1 LNNHYFAGDYVK
13 MNISDVLELVS
24 AQREAVEKELLD
36 NLDSDVKMVNEVASY
51 VFESG
56 GKRLRPVFLILSA
69 LMNKYDGDRSI
80 KISGV
85 VEYIHTATLLHDD
98 VIDGAKY
105 RRGRESANRVF
116 GNDITVLC
124 GDFLYSRA
132 FMNLVRDGESA
143 VQMILA
149 VAAKTMS
156 EGEVFQL
163 IKTADVKITMD
174 DYLKIINSKTA
185 VLFSSCCEIGAIL
198 GNATDEKQK
207 ALRDFGRTLGIA
219 FQMAD
224 DILDYLGDPEKT
236 GKKPGTDLN
245 EGKITLPV
253 IKLLES
259 ATEEEQKRIRT
270 IIVDERATD
279 ENLEYI
285 LGLMKHYDVK
295 AKSEAVVD
303 EYIQQ
308 AKTNLHV
315 FDKSEY
321 RDALEFLA
329 DYMVAREK

>member
-1 LNNHYFAGDYVK
+1 
-13 MNISDVLELVS
+13 MNINDVLKLVEGE
-24 AQREAVEKELLD
+24 REAVENNLIE
-36 NLDSDVKMVNEVASY
+36 NLDSDVEMVNKVASY

-69 LMNKYDGDRSI
+69 LMCGYNGDRSI
-80 KISGV
+80 KLSGV

-105 RRGRESANRVF
+105 RRGKESANNVF

-132 FMNLVRDGESA
+132 FMNLVRDGESKI
-143 VQMILA
+143 QMALA
-149 VAAKTMS
+149 VAARTMS

-174 DYLKIINSKTA
+174 DYLKIIISKTA
-185 VLFSSCCEIGAIL
+185 VLFATCCEIGAIL
-198 GNATDEKQK
+198 GKMSEEKQT
-207 ALRDFGRTLGIA
+207 ALKNFGKTLGIA

-245 EGKITLPV
+245 EGKITLP
-253 IKLLES
+253 IITLLEN
-259 ATEEEQKRIRT
+259 ATEEEQKKVRN

-279 ENLEYI
+279 ENLNYI
-285 LGLMKHYDVK
+285 LELMHRYDVK
-295 AKSEAVVD
+295 AKSELVVD
-303 EYIQQ
+303 KYIQE
-308 AKTNLHV
+308 AKANLEL
-315 FDKSEY
+315 FEKSEY
-321 RDALEFLA
+321 RDALDFLA
-329 DYMVAREK
+329 DYMVARDR

>member
-1 LNNHYFAGDYVK
+1 
-13 MNISDVLELVS
+13 MNINDVLALVDKE
-24 AQREAVEKELLD
+24 RDAVEKELLA

-69 LMNKYDGDRSI
+69 MMSGYKGERTATL
-80 KISGV
+80 SGV

-98 VIDGAKY
+98 VIDGAKF
-105 RRGRESANRVF
+105 RRGKESANRVF
-116 GNDITVLC
+116 GNDIAVLC

-132 FMNLVRDGESA
+132 FMNLVKDGDSRI
-143 VQMILA
+143 QMLLA
-149 VAAKTMS
+149 VAARTMS

-163 IKTADVKITMD
+163 VKTADVKIKFE

-185 VLFSSCCEIGAIL
+185 VLFSACCETGAIL
-198 GNATDEKQK
+198 GGVSDEKQ
-207 ALRDFGRTLGIA
+207 AAMRDYGTKLGIA

-253 IKLLES
+253 LKLLEAS
-259 ATEEEQKRIRT
+259 TEAEQKRIRE
-270 IIVDERATD
+270 IIVDEKATD

-285 LGLMKHYDVK
+285 LGLMKKYDVK
-295 AKSEAVVD
+295 KRSEAVVD
-303 EYIQQ
+303 EYISA
-308 AKTNLHV
+308 AKANLKL
-315 FDKSEY
+315 FPESPY
-321 RDALEFLA
+321 RDALDFLA

>member
-1 LNNHYFAGDYVK
+1 
-13 MNISDVLELVS
+13 MNINDVLELVKDE
-24 AQREAVEKELLD
+24 REAVEAELKA
-36 NLDSDVKMVNEVASY
+36 NLDSDVKVVNEVASY

-56 GKRLRPVFLILSA
+56 GKRLRPVFLILAAMISGYSGKRTA
-69 LMNKYDGDRSI
+69 TL
-80 KISGV
+80 SGV

-105 RRGRESANRVF
+105 RRGKESANRIF
-116 GNDITVLC
+116 GNDIAVLC

-132 FMNLVRDGESA
+132 FMSLVKDGDSR

-149 VAAKTMS
+149 VAARTMS

-163 IKTADVKITMD
+163 IKTAD
-174 DYLKIINSKTA
+174 LKIKFEEYIKIIISKTA
-185 VLFSSCCEIGAIL
+185 VMFSACCEIGAII
-198 GNATDEKQK
+198 GQQPEEKIT
-207 ALRDFGRTLGIA
+207 ALREFGKKLGIA

-253 IKLLES
+253 LKLLES
-259 ATEEEQKRIRT
+259 ATEEESTRIRT

-279 ENLEYI
+279 DNLEYI
-285 LGLMKHYDVK
+285 LGLMHKYDVK
-295 AKSEAVVD
+295 KRSESVVD
-303 EYIQQ
+303 EYIND
-308 AKTNLHV
+308 AKQHLML
-315 FDKSEY
+315 FDKSDY

>member
-1 LNNHYFAGDYVK
+1 
-13 MNISDVLELVS
+13 MNISDVLKLVEK
-24 AQREAVEKELLD
+24 QRESVEQNLLD
-36 NLDSDVKMVNEVASY
+36 NLDSDVEMVNKVASY

-69 LMNKYDGDRSI
+69 LMCGYDGKRSVD
-80 KISGV
+80 ISGV

-105 RRGRESANRVF
+105 RRGKESANNVF

-132 FMNLVRDGESA
+132 FMNLVKDGDSKI
-143 VQMILA
+143 QMILA
-149 VAAKTMS
+149 VAARTMS

-174 DYLKIINSKTA
+174 DYLKIIVSKTA

-198 GNATDEKQK
+198 GDMPEDKQI
-207 ALRDFGRTLGIA
+207 ALREFGKTLGIA

-245 EGKITLPV
+245 EGKITLP
-253 IKLLES
+253 IITLLEN
-259 ATEEEQKRIRT
+259 ATEEEQKRVRT
-270 IIVDERATD
+270 IIVDERASE
-279 ENLEYI
+279 ENLNYI
-285 LGLMKHYDVK
+285 LDLMHRYDVK
-295 AKSEAVVD
+295 AKSELVVD
-303 EYIQQ
+303 EYIQK
-308 AKTNLHV
+308 AKENLNQ
-315 FDKSEY
+315 FEDNEY
-321 RDALEFLA
+321 RAALDFLA

>member
-1 LNNHYFAGDYVK
+1 
-13 MNISDVLELVS
+13 MNINDVLELVS
-24 AQREAVEKELLD
+24 KERDAVEQNLLE
-36 NLDSDVKMVNEVASY
+36 NLDSDVEMVNKVASY

-69 LMNKYDGDRSI
+69 LMCGYKGERSI
-80 KISGV
+80 NISGV

-98 VIDGAKY
+98 VIDGALY
-105 RRGRESANRVF
+105 RRGKKSANNIF

-132 FMNLVRDGESA
+132 FMNLVKDGDSKI
-143 VQMILA
+143 QMILA
-149 VAAKTMS
+149 VAARTMS

-198 GNATDEKQK
+198 GGKSEEHQNALKE
-207 ALRDFGRTLGIA
+207 FGKKLGIA

-253 IKLLES
+253 ITLLEN
-259 ATEEEQKRIRT
+259 ATPQEQKRVRN
-270 IIVDERATD
+270 IIVDESATD
-279 ENLEYI
+279 ENLNYI
-285 LGLMKHYDVK
+285 LELMHRYEVK
-295 AKSEAVVD
+295 TKSEKVVD
-303 EYIQQ
+303 TYIQE
-308 AKTNLHV
+308 AKQNLKI
-315 FDKSEY
+315 FDKSIY
-321 RDALEFLA
+321 NDALDFLA
-329 DYMVAREK
+329 DYMVARDR

>member
-1 LNNHYFAGDYVK
+1 
-13 MNISDVLELVS
+13 MNINDVLKLVENE
-24 AQREAVEKELLD
+24 REAVEKNLID
-36 NLDSDVKMVNEVASY
+36 NLDSDVEMVNKVASY

-56 GKRLRPVFLILSA
+56 GKRLRPVFMILSA
-69 LMNKYDGDRSI
+69 LLSGYHGDRTI
-80 KISGV
+80 NLSGV

-105 RRGRESANRVF
+105 RRGKESANNVF

-132 FMNLVRDGESA
+132 FMNLVKDGDPRI
-143 VQMILA
+143 QMILA
-149 VAAKTMS
+149 VAARTMS

-198 GNATDEKQK
+198 GAVPEEKIQ
-207 ALRDFGRTLGIA
+207 ALKNFGKTLGIA

-245 EGKITLPV
+245 EGKITLP
-253 IKLLES
+253 IITLLEN
-259 ATEEEQKRIRT
+259 ATEEEQKKVRT

-279 ENLEYI
+279 ENLSYI
-285 LGLMKHYDVK
+285 LDLMHRYDVK
-295 AKSEAVVD
+295 AKSELVVD
-303 EYIQQ
+303 KYIQE
-308 AKTNLHV
+308 AKKNLNM
-315 FDKSEY
+315 FDQNEY
-321 RDALEFLA
+321 RDALDFLA
-329 DYMVAREK
+329 DYMVARDR

>member
-1 LNNHYFAGDYVK
+1 
-13 MNISDVLELVS
+13 MNINDVLELVS
-24 AQREAVEKELLD
+24 AQREAVEQNLIE
-36 NLDSDVKMVNEVASY
+36 NLDSDVEMVNKVASY

-69 LMNKYDGDRSI
+69 LMNGYDGDRSV

-105 RRGRESANRVF
+105 RRGKESANNVF

-132 FMNLVRDGESA
+132 FMNLVKDGDNK

-198 GNATDEKQK
+198 GDKSEAHQK
-207 ALRDFGRTLGIA
+207 ALAEFGRTLGIA

-245 EGKITLPV
+245 EGKITLP
-253 IKLLES
+253 IITLLEN
-259 ATEEEQKRIRT
+259 ATVEEAKRVRN
-270 IIVDERATD
+270 IIVDERSSED
-279 ENLEYI
+279 NLNYI
-285 LGLMKHYDVK
+285 LDLMHRYDVK
-295 AKSEAVVD
+295 VKSELVVD
-303 EYIQQ
+303 KYIQT
-308 AKTNLHV
+308 AKKCLEM
-315 FDKSEY
+315 FPDSKYKE
-321 RDALEFLA
+321 ALDFLA
-329 DYMVAREK
+329 DYMVARDR

>member
-1 LNNHYFAGDYVK
+1 
-13 MNISDVLELVS
+13 MNINDVLELVTDE
-24 AQREAVEKELLD
+24 REAVEKNLID
-36 NLDSDVKMVNEVASY
+36 NLDSDVEMVNKVASY

-56 GKRLRPVFLILSA
+56 GKRLRPVFMILSA
-69 LMNKYDGDRSI
+69 LMCGYDGERSI
-80 KISGV
+80 KLSGV

-98 VIDGAKY
+98 VIDGALY
-105 RRGRESANRVF
+105 RRGKKSANNIF

-132 FMNLVRDGESA
+132 FMNLVKDGNCDI
-143 VQMILA
+143 QMILA
-149 VAAKTMS
+149 VAAATMS

-163 IKTADVKITMD
+163 IKTADVKITME

-198 GNATDEKQK
+198 GEVSEEKQK
-207 ALRDFGRTLGIA
+207 ALATFGRTLGIA

-253 IKLLES
+253 ITLLEN
-259 ATEEEQKRIRT
+259 ATDAECKRVRD

-279 ENLEYI
+279 ENLNYI
-285 LGLMKHYDVK
+285 LELMHRYDIK
-295 AKSEAVVD
+295 AKSELVVD
-303 EYIQQ
+303 KYIQESKQ
-308 AKTNLHV
+308 SLELFENNK
-315 FDKSEY
+315 Y
-321 RDALEFLA
+321 RAALDFLA

>member
-1 LNNHYFAGDYVK
+1 
-13 MNISDVLELVS
+13 MNINDVLKLVENE
-24 AQREAVEKELLD
+24 REAVEKNLID
-36 NLDSDVKMVNEVASY
+36 NLDSDVEMVNKVASY

-56 GKRLRPVFLILSA
+56 GKRLRPVFMILSSLMCGYSGGRSVA
-69 LMNKYDGDRSI
+69 L
-80 KISGV
+80 SGV

-105 RRGRESANRVF
+105 RRGRESANNVF

-132 FMNLVRDGESA
+132 FMNLVQDGDSRI
-143 VQMILA
+143 QMILA
-149 VAAKTMS
+149 VAARTMS

-198 GNATDEKQK
+198 GGMPEEKQV
-207 ALRDFGRTLGIA
+207 ALRNFGKTLGIA

-245 EGKITLPV
+245 EGKITLP
-253 IKLLES
+253 IITLLEN
-259 ATEEEQKRIRT
+259 ATDEEQRKVRG
-270 IIVDERATD
+270 IIVDERATE
-279 ENLEYI
+279 ENLNYI
-285 LGLMKHYDVK
+285 LDLMHRYDVK
-295 AKSEAVVD
+295 AKSEMVVD
-303 EYIQQ
+303 RYIQE
-308 AKTNLHV
+308 AKKNLEM
-315 FDKSEY
+315 FDNSPY
-321 RDALEFLA
+321 REALDFLA
-329 DYMVAREK
+329 DYMVARDR

>member
-1 LNNHYFAGDYVK
+1 
-13 MNISDVLELVS
+13 MNINDVLALVS
-24 AQREAVEKELLD
+24 TERDAVEKELIA
-36 NLDSDVKMVNEVASY
+36 NLDSDVKLVNEVASY

-69 LMNKYDGDRSI
+69 LMCGYSGNRSAVL
-80 KISGV
+80 SGV

-98 VIDGAKY
+98 VIDGAMY
-105 RRGRESANRVF
+105 RRGKESANRVF

-132 FMNLVRDGESA
+132 FMNLVKDGDSRI
-143 VQMILA
+143 QMLLA
-149 VAAKTMS
+149 VAARTMS

-163 IKTADVKITMD
+163 IKTADVKITND

-185 VLFSSCCEIGAIL
+185 VMFSACCEIGAIL
-198 GNATDEKQK
+198 GGQPVEKQA
-207 ALRDFGRTLGIA
+207 ALREYGTTLGIA

-224 DILDYLGDPEKT
+224 DILDYLGDPAKT

-253 IKLLES
+253 IKLLEA
-259 ATEEEQKRIRT
+259 ATEEECKRIRT
-270 IIVDERATD
+270 IIVDEKATD
-279 ENLEYI
+279 ENLAYI
-285 LGLMKHYDVK
+285 LELMNRYDVK
-295 AKSEAVVD
+295 KRSEAVVD
-303 EYIQQ
+303 EYIAS
-308 AKTNLHV
+308 AKKNLDM
-315 FDKSEY
+315 FEKTPY

>member
-1 LNNHYFAGDYVK
+1 
-13 MNISDVLELVS
+13 MNINDVLKLVENE
-24 AQREAVEKELLD
+24 RDAVEKNLIE
-36 NLDSDVKMVNEVASY
+36 NLDSDVEMVNKVASY

-56 GKRLRPVFLILSA
+56 GKRLRPVFMILSA
-69 LMNKYDGDRSI
+69 LLSGYKGDRMI
-80 KISGV
+80 NLSGV

-105 RRGRESANRVF
+105 RRGNESANNVF

-132 FMNLVRDGESA
+132 FMNLVKDGDPRI
-143 VQMILA
+143 QMILA
-149 VAAKTMS
+149 VAARTMS

-198 GNATDEKQK
+198 GGVSEEKIQGLK
-207 ALRDFGRTLGIA
+207 NFGKTLGIA

-245 EGKITLPV
+245 EGKITLP
-253 IKLLES
+253 IITLLEN
-259 ATEEEQKRIRT
+259 ATEEEQKKVRT

-279 ENLEYI
+279 ENLNYI
-285 LGLMKHYDVK
+285 LELMQRYDVK
-295 AKSEAVVD
+295 TKSELVVD
-303 EYIQQ
+303 KYIQE
-308 AKTNLHV
+308 AKANLNL
-315 FDKSEY
+315 FEKNEY
-321 RDALEFLA
+321 RDALDFLA
-329 DYMVAREK
+329 DYMVARDR